1 MGTFQNLF
9 NQMLATGVAGVAL
22 GQHTAHTREANKQGA
37 LNIAGKT
44 AEDIRNFNKEVVSS
58 VVEADKLNL
67 AIEDLQKQNQA
78 LNDQSLKMVMGKRP
92 YIRNQQEYQE
102 NYEAIQAYANRLR
115 ELHAQAEGLQKTKE
129 ILQERAK
136 MAESQLQKNKVK
148 DFKMPKIR

>member
-58 VVEADKLNL
+58 AVEADTLNL
-67 AIEDLQKQNQA
+67 KIKDLQNRNQA
-78 LNDQSLKMVMGKRP
+78 LNDQSLRMVIGKKP
-92 YIRNQQEYQE
+92 YMQNRQEYQE
-102 NYEAIQAYANRLR
+102 NYENIQSYAKRLM
-115 ELHAQAEGLQKTKE
+115 ELHGQAEGLQKTKE

-148 DFKMPKIR
+148 DFKMPNIR